1 MKKQK
6 LSERGQALIIIA
18 LAAIVLFGFTALAID
33 GSAKFADRRHAQNA
47 ADTAVLAGGLARIK
61 GDSQWKLAALDRAA
75 SNGYGNNLTTNTV
88 TVQAC
93 DENGSNCGP
102 YTGKSDYI
110 KVVIVSHVNTYFARI
125 LGINQTHNVVESL
138 AMSKNTYSGGP
149 LYAGS
154 SVWSTKSS
162 GSCNGTPNKSL
173 STYGSGQLQLYGG
186 GMGSAMPDGS
196 CIDFSGGNT
205 QIHKED
211 PNCGDLVTAAPSI
224 PNANLQSLYDPD
236 KCSDIVYNASF
247 DQPPADLGITC
258 SGTAAPISKNS
269 NIMSPGNYNGK
280 SDFPPAGIDTLQA
293 GRYCINGDFTLNNN
307 QKLTGT
313 GVTIVMMNGLIK
325 WNGSSEAKLTAPTS
339 GDYKGL
345 LIYYPPSNHSD
356 LTLDGSGNVTMTG
369 TVLAQNSSCFYA
381 GSGQVQ
387 KQTIQFICYT
397 WQGGGNSDIQIE
409 YNSSLF
415 WNQVMPAQVG
425 LLQ

>member
-6 LSERGQALIIIA
+6 LSESGQALIIIA

-33 GSAKFADRRHAQNA
+33 GSAKFSDRRHAQNA
-47 ADTAVLAGGLARIK
+47 ADTAVLAGGLAKVK
-61 GDSQWKLAALDRAA
+61 GDNQWKLAALNRAA
-75 SNGYGNNLTTNTV
+75 SNGYSNNLTTNTV

-102 YTGKSDYI
+102 YAGKSDYI

-125 LGINQTHNVVESL
+125 IGINQTHNVVESL
-138 AMSKNTYSGGP
+138 AMSKKTYSGGP
-149 LYAGS
+149 LYSGS
-154 SVWSTKSS
+154 SIWSTKSS
-162 GSCNGTPNKSL
+162 GSCNGTPNKSI
-173 STYGSGQLQLYGG
+173 STFGSGELQLYGG

-211 PNCGDLVTAAPSI
+211 PNCGDLVTAASSI
-224 PNANLQSLYDPD
+224 PNANLKSLYDPD

-247 DQPPADLGITC
+247 DQPPADLAITC
-258 SGTAAPISKNS
+258 SGNATKSGS
-269 NIMSPGNYNGK
+269 SMSPGNYTG
-280 SDFPPAGIDTLQA
+280 SFPPSGVTTLQA
-293 GRYCINGDFTLNNN
+293 GTYCINGDFTLNNK

-313 GVTIVMMNGLIK
+313 GVTIVMNSGLIK
-325 WNGSSEAKLTAPTS
+325 WNGTSEAKLTAPTS

-345 LIYYPPSNHSD
+345 LIYYPPGNHSNLD
-356 LTLDGSGNVTMTG
+356 LDGSGNVTLTG
-369 TVLAQNSSCFYA
+369 TVLAQNASCFFA
-381 GSGQVQ
+381 GSGEIQ
-387 KQTIQFICYT
+387 KATVQFICYT
-397 WQGGGNSDIQIE
+397 WQGGGSSNVQIV
-409 YNSSLF
+409 YDNSLF